1 MRETGILL
9 HPTSLPGPGPAGT
22 LGAEAF
28 AFVDALAEAGVRVWQ
43 VLPTGPAGIG
53 GSPYM
58 SPSAFAG
65 NIALIEPRW
74 LVEHGLLEENEL
86 APAGSPTSA
95 IDVRA
100 SDVAAR
106 WCLELAADR
115 FAAGS
120 GDPALAAEFASFC
133 ERADA
138 WLPAWI
144 EFATIDTLFAGAP
157 WPEWPAPLRDRDRG
171 AIDAVLERHEAT
183 ARRER
188 FAQFVF
194 DRQWSALREHARHRG
209 VSLFGDVP
217 IFVSHHSAD
226 VWGLRALFDLDERG
240 WPRHV
245 AGVPPDYFSET
256 GQRWGNPLYVW
267 EHSARTGH
275 AWWIAR
281 FARAF
286 ELCDRVRVDHFRG
299 FEAYW
304 EIPALDPTAIG
315 GHWVAG
321 PGRSLF
327 DAVFAALGRQD
338 VIAEDLGVIT
348 PGVEAL
354 RDGLGLPGMK
364 ILHFAFGSGD
374 DNVHL
379 PHHHGTRSVAYTGT
393 HDNDTTIGW
402 WDGAEEHV
410 RDHVRRYLGIDGL
423 DIAWQLIEAA
433 LRSPADLA
441 VLPMQDVLELGTEA
455 RMNTPGTSDGNWG
468 WRMLPGAFDEHRIHR
483 LRELIASSDR
493 R

>member
-22 LGAEAF
+22 LGPEAF
-28 AFVDALAEAGVRVWQ
+28 AFIDRLAEANVRVWQ
-43 VLPTGPAGIG
+43 MLPTGPAGIG

-65 NIALIEPRW
+65 NTALIDPRW
-74 LVEHGLLEENEL
+74 LVERGLLRADEL
-86 APAGSPTSA
+86 PAPRDATDR

-100 SDVAAR
+100 AEIAAR
-106 WCLELAADR
+106 WTLDLAADR
-115 FAAGS
+115 FEQGE
-120 GDPALAAEFASFC
+120 GDPTLREAW
-133 ERADA
+133 DA
-138 WLPAWI
+138 FTSATDGWLQAWV
-144 EFATIDTLFAGAP
+144 EFATLADLFDGAP
-157 WPEWPAPLRDRDRG
+157 WPEWPAELRDR
-171 AIDAVLERHEAT
+171 APDAVAAALDRHAVN

-188 FAQFVF
+188 FGQFVF
-194 DRQWSALREHARHRG
+194 HLQWRALREHAHRRN

-226 VWGLRALFDLDERG
+226 VWGHRALFDLDERG

-256 GQRWGNPLYVW
+256 GQRWGNPLYRW
-267 EHSARTGH
+267 DESARTGH

-299 FEAYW
+299 FEAFW
-304 EIPALDPTAIG
+304 EIPALDPTAMNG
-315 GHWVAG
+315 RWVKG

-348 PGVEAL
+348 PEVEAL

-379 PHHHGTRSVAYTGT
+379 PHHHAIRSVAYTGT
-393 HDNDTTIGW
+393 HDNDTTRGW
-402 WDGAEEHV
+402 WAEAPDNVREHACE
-410 RDHVRRYLGIDGL
+410 YLGIDGM

-455 RMNTPGTSDGNWG
+455 RMNTPGTTADNWA
-468 WRMLPGAFDEHRIHR
+468 WRMRPDAFDAHRVGR
-483 LRELIASSDR
+483 LRELVASADR